1 MSELPGDNSNPVDDD
16 RLYLNIGDWMTAMQ
30 EEPKQRPEGDTRK
43 NQRFFSDKNEDIYY
57 SDLYFL
63 MKRFYENLLKY
74 APEYTNFKTFGN
86 KTNKIN
92 QWCKYTLQSRTSCK
106 NNNKIARIPCS
117 DIKKWINS
125 YKNDHP
131 DTDHYYYVV

>member
-1 MSELPGDNSNPVDDD
+1 
-16 RLYLNIGDWMTAMQ
+16 MQ
-30 EEPKQRPEGDTRK
+30 ERI
-43 NQRFFSDKNEDIYY
+43 NVFFYKNEDICY

-63 MKRFYENLLKY
+63 MKNFYKNLLKY
-74 APEYTNFKTFGN
+74 APEYTNFKVFEN

-106 NNNKIARIPCS
+106 NNNQIAWIPCS
-117 DIKKWINS
+117 DTKKWINS

-131 DTDHYYYVV
+131 DTDHYYYVIQRDFVMKVIGDITVATKKNHQSR